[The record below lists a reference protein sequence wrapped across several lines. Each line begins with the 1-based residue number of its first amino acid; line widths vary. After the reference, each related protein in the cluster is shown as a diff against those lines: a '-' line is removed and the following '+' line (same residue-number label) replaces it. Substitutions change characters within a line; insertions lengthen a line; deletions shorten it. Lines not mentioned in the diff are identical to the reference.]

1 MSVANS
7 DVGPYPGNEPTVG
20 SIMFTHYKDFFHTSQ
35 LNVARLP
42 DLLQRTNE
50 MHEKYGGDLN
60 RMLGG
65 ICLIMSD
72 IPVEPLL
79 NADPARK
86 ASVAGLA
93 AASYLLHH
101 PDYKERVQRIIESGE
116 GVMILRI
123 YGELDI
129 KEEDIGPL
137 ESKVELFD
145 NWDSYQRFVL
155 PIAKEHGLDRTP
167 KNSSIL

>member
-1 MSVANS
+1 MANS
-7 DVGPYPGNEPTVG
+7 DVGPYPGNAPTVG
-20 SIMFTHYKDFFHTSQ
+20 SIMFTHFKDFFHTNQ

-42 DLLQRTNE
+42 DLLRSTKE

-79 NADPARK
+79 NAVPARK

-101 PDYKERVQRIIESGE
+101 PDYKERVQRIIR
-116 GVMILRI
+116 V
-123 YGELDI
+123 
-129 KEEDIGPL
+129 L
-137 ESKVELFD
+137 ERAS
-145 NWDSYQRFVL
+145 
-155 PIAKEHGLDRTP
+155 
-167 KNSSIL
+167 